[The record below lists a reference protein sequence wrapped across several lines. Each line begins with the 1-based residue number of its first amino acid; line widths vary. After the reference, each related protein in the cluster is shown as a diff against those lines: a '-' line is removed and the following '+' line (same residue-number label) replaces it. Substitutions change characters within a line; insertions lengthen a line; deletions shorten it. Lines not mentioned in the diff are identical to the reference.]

1 MSFLEDMRHKKA
13 IFERDA
19 GREIGLLRVLIAD
32 GTSANLLYRCM
43 RWSARRR
50 LRLPAYT
57 FQYLNK
63 LLNQCVIGVDAD
75 FGPGFVIL
83 HPTGVVINSKVHGG
97 QRVAIQSDVVMGDE
111 KGQSPV
117 LGDDIFV
124 GAGARIVGPVKVG
137 SEAKVGANAV
147 VVKDVPPSTT
157 VVGIPARPLGSR
169 K

>member
-1 MSFLEDMRHKKA
+1 MSFLEDMRHKKE

-19 GREIGLLRVLIAD
+19 GREIGLARILMSD

-50 LRLPAYT
+50 LRLPAYA

-63 LLNQCVIGVDAD
+63 VLNHCVIGVGAD

-83 HPTGVVINSKVHGG
+83 HPTGVVINSKVQGG
-97 QRVAIQSDVVMGDE
+97 ERVAIESDVVMGDE
-111 KGQSPV
+111 KGRSPV

-124 GAGARIVGPVKVG
+124 GAGARIVGPVNVG

-147 VVKDVPPSTT
+147 VVKDVPPNAT
-157 VVGIPARPLGSR
+157 VVGIPARPLERS